1 MKGIHS
7 NYRIIEGQII
17 LQAFS
22 NNILRCREGW
32 GGGGRQPPF
41 LEFDNKGSFVFNI
54 PPLSPDETQ
63 NKKIYN

>member
-22 NNILRCREGW
+22 NNILRCREG
-32 GGGGRQPPF
+32 GGGRQPPF
-41 LEFDNKGSFVFNI
+41 LEFDNKGSFNI